1 MNLLNIIL
9 NEKVIGGL
17 EIADNGFRF
26 SRLKKDK
33 SGLKVELLFEEL
45 FTEKEALAG
54 EPTVTNKLLKF
65 IKQHNLEY
73 VIISLPASSVFV
85 KTYDFNLNMSDNKIA
100 EAMALNID
108 LQLPK
113 KKTEI
118 YCDWMKIDSEGN
130 KKILLAYVLKDYINN
145 LITKIK
151 NTGIKIVAIES
162 HQLSLARCLKQAPNE
177 TSLIIERGAIHTS
190 FYLIKNNNLFFSQSV
205 PNERIGT
212 SLNKEVDKIINYQ
225 DYQDITIKNIILI
238 GPFSEAEIKK
248 LPIKAAKIELID
260 EFKQIQNTKWAIVLG
275 AALRGLISRKDDKM
289 ISLMEIDTEKAYF
302 QEKVRA
308 TVSFLISIS
317 IALCVFFVGIF
328 LLSWYLI
335 TAQQNNYNKQ
345 ILSFNLSESPTG
357 STALKDEASFF
368 NNLIG
373 QTASLVKKEVAWSK
387 IISEIKDKT
396 TPDIIINNVSL
407 PSADGELSVTG
418 IAANREAINN
428 LKKSFE
434 TSNILEAINIPLS
447 NLGKKVDIP
456 FSMTFKLKV

>member
-45 FTEKEALAG
+45 LTEKEALAG
-54 EPTVTNKLLKF
+54 EPVITDKLIKF
-65 IKQHNLEY
+65 IKAHNLEY
-73 VIISLPASSVFV
+73 VIISLPSNNVFV
-85 KTYDFNLNMSDNKIA
+85 KTYDFNLNMSDDKIA

-108 LQLPK
+108 LQLPR

-118 YCDWMKIDSEGN
+118 YCDWMRIDSQDN
-130 KKILLAYVLKDYINN
+130 KKILLTYILSDYVNS
-145 LITKIK
+145 LIAKIK
-151 NTGIKIVAIES
+151 KTGIKVIAIES
-162 HQLSLARCLKQAPNE
+162 HQLSLARCLKQTLGE
-177 TSLIIERGAIHTS
+177 TTLVIERDAKYTS
-190 FYLIKNNNLFFSQSV
+190 FYLIRNNNLFFSQSA
-205 PNERIGT
+205 PSERIGAN
-212 SLNKEVDKIINYQ
+212 LNKEINKIINYQ
-225 DYQDITIKNIILI
+225 DYQNVTIKNIILI
-238 GPFSEAEIKK
+238 GPFSETEIKK
-248 LPIKAAKIELID
+248 LQVKATKLELVN

-275 AALRGLISRKDDKM
+275 AALRGLIPRKDDKM
-289 ISLMEIDTEKAYF
+289 ISLMIIGTEKAYY
-302 QEKVRA
+302 QEKIRA
-308 TVSFLISIS
+308 TVNFLISVS
-317 IALCVFFVGIF
+317 VALCIFFVGIF
-328 LLSWYLI
+328 LLSWQLI
-335 TAQQNNYNKQ
+335 TVKQNDYNKQ
-345 ILSFNLSESPTG
+345 ILSFNLSGSSIG

-373 QTASLVKKEVAWSK
+373 QTASLVKEEVTWSK
-387 IISEIKDKT
+387 IIGEIKDKT
-396 TPDIIINNVSL
+396 TADIIINNVSL

-418 IAANREAINN
+418 IAANRDAINV

-434 TSNILEAINIPLS
+434 TSSLFEATNIPLS